1 MEDVIIA
8 VVGGA
13 VAGSEA
19 AALAVEAG
27 AQVVVIERNPRPY
40 GKIEEGLPRWH
51 SKLREQEYK
60 RIDANLNQ
68 AGVRFVPQTGIG
80 EDLSFDALRRS
91 GFTAVVLATGAW
103 RDRRLPL
110 EGIDT
115 LVGKGFEYQNPFVQ
129 RFNRDEL
136 PAIPEGGLV
145 VGGGLASIDVV
156 KIMSLET
163 HAAALRAMG
172 LDVDA
177 EALEHR
183 GIPAWCE
190 KAGVEVPNVRRPTLA
205 YRRRVR
211 DMSLSPLESDADD
224 AAREKAARARQK
236 ILDRV
241 MSRYL
246 VQVETLASPTRTL
259 VEDGRLVG
267 LVFQRNAIE
276 GGRVVGTDEEFEVRS
291 GLTVSSIGSLPE
303 FIEGIPM
310 KGELYDFVDE
320 ETGALRDRAGVFGL
334 GNTLTGRG
342 NIRHSRKNAS
352 NVGQRLIRDMSAD
365 EFHEAVRAAAK
376 VTVDSAL
383 RYPAASNMASVDA
396 LVHERWEK
404 TGYTDYESWS
414 AAHPPS

>member
-19 AALAVEAG
+19 AALAVAAG
-27 AQVVVIERNPRPY
+27 AKVVVIERNARPY

-51 SKLREQEYK
+51 GKLREQEYK
-60 RIDANLNQ
+60 RINANLDRE
-68 AGVRFVPQTGIG
+68 GIRFVPLTGIG
-80 EDLSFDALRRS
+80 EDISFEGLRRT

-110 EGIDT
+110 DGIDEF
-115 LVGKGFEYQNPFVQ
+115 LGKGFEYQNPFVQ
-129 RFNRDEL
+129 RFNRNE
-136 PAIPEGGLV
+136 PASIPEGGLV

-163 HAAALRAMG
+163 HAAALRQLG
-172 LDVDA
+172 HDVDS
-177 EALEHR
+177 ETLEHK

-190 KAGVEVPNVRRPTLA
+190 KAGVEIPNVRRPTLV

-211 DMSLSPLESDADD
+211 DMSLSPLEANADE
-224 AAREKAARARQK
+224 ATREKAARARQK

-241 MSRYL
+241 VSRYL
-246 VQVETLASPTRTL
+246 IQVETLASPTRTIA
-259 VEDGRLVG
+259 EGGRLAG
-267 LVFQRNAIE
+267 LVFQRNTIE
-276 GGRVVGTDEEFEVRS
+276 NGRVVGTDDEFEIRS
-291 GLTVSSIGSLPE
+291 ELTVSSIGSLPE
-303 FIEGIPM
+303 TIDGIPM
-310 KGELYDFVDE
+310 KGDLYDFIDE

-352 NVGQRLIRDMSAD
+352 EVGERLIRDMSSD
-365 EFHEAVRAAAK
+365 DFHSAVRAAAQA
-376 VTVDSAL
+376 TVESAL
-383 RYPAASNMASVDA
+383 KYPAASNAASVDA
-396 LVHERWEK
+396 FVAERWNA
-404 TGYTDYESWS
+404 TGYEDYESWA

>member
-27 AQVVVIERNPRPY
+27 AKVVVIERNPRPY

-60 RIDANLNQ
+60 RIDANLKQ
-68 AGVRFVPQTGIG
+68 EGVRFVPKTGIG
-80 EDLSFDALRRS
+80 EDISFEALRRS

-110 EGIDT
+110 DGIDE
-115 LVGKGFEYQNPFVQ
+115 LLGKGFEYQNPFVQ
-129 RFNRDEL
+129 GFNRNEL
-136 PAIPEGGLV
+136 PRIPEGGLV

-163 HAAALRAMG
+163 HATALRALG
-172 LDVDA
+172 HDVDA

-190 KAGVEVPNVRRPTLA
+190 KAGVEIPNVRRPTLA
-205 YRRRVR
+205 YRRRVS
-211 DMSLSPLESDADD
+211 DMSLSPLEADADE
-224 AAREKAARARQK
+224 ATREKAWRARQK

-241 MSRYL
+241 ISRYL
-246 VQVETLASPTRTL
+246 IQVETLASPMRTL

-276 GGRVVGTDEEFEVRS
+276 NGRVVGTGDEFEVRS
-291 GLTVSSIGSLPE
+291 DLTVSSIGSLPE
-303 FIEGIPM
+303 VIEGIPM

-352 NVGQRLIRDMSAD
+352 EVGERLIRDMSAD
-365 EFHEAVRAAAK
+365 EFHEAIREAAQA
-376 VTVDSAL
+376 TVDSAL
-383 RYPAASNMASVDA
+383 KYPAASNAASVDA
-396 LVHERWEK
+396 FVQERWEK
-404 TGYTDYESWS
+404 TGYSDYESWS

>member
-68 AGVRFVPQTGIG
+68 AGVRFVPETGIG
-80 EDLSFDALRRS
+80 EDIGFEALRRA

-110 EGIDT
+110 EGIDAF
-115 LVGKGFEYQNPFVQ
+115 LGKGFEYQNSFVQ
-129 RFNRDEL
+129 RFNRNEL
-136 PAIPEGGLV
+136 PPIPEGGLV

-163 HAAALRAMG
+163 HAAALRALG
-172 LDVDA
+172 HDVDA

-190 KAGVEVPNVRRPTLA
+190 KAGVDIPDVRRPTLA

-211 DMSLSPLESDADD
+211 DMSLSPLESNADE
-224 AAREKAARARQK
+224 ATREKAARARQK

-246 VQVETLASPTRTL
+246 VEVETLASPTRTL
-259 VEDGRLVG
+259 AEDGRLVG
-267 LVFQRNAIE
+267 LAFRRNAIE
-276 GGRVVGTDEEFEVRS
+276 DGRVVGTDEEFEIRS

-303 FIEGIPM
+303 LIDGIPM

-352 NVGQRLIRDMSAD
+352 EVGERLIADMTTD
-365 EFHEAVRAAAK
+365 EFHAAVREAAK
-376 VTVDSAL
+376 ATVDSAL
-383 RYPAASNMASVDA
+383 RYPAASDASSVDA
-396 LVHERWEK
+396 FVRQRWDK
-404 TGYTDYESWS
+404 TGYVDYESWS
-414 AAHPPS
+414 AEHPPS